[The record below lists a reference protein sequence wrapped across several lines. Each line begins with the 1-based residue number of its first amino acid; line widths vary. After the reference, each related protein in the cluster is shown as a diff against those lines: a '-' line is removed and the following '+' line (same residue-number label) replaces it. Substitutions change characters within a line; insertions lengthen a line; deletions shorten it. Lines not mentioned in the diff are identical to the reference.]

1 MNCQTKSAFVIK
13 QDPESSQTK
22 STKIKQS
29 WVCRTFT
36 LTDHHE
42 KIYSHKIFGMAYFLT
57 DERTNQDRQD
67 MQNIGQG
74 VKSVIKNGVL
84 CLQSSYSILPLI
96 HCVHRRFEIEFMKG
110 LSFLPKRNK

>member
-29 WVCRTFT
+29 LDCRTLT

-42 KIYSHKIFGMAYFLT
+42 KIYSHKIFSMAYFIT
-57 DERTNQDRQD
+57 DERTNLDRQE
-67 MQNIGQG
+67 MQNIGQR
-74 VKSVIKNGVL
+74 VQSVDKKWSTL
-84 CLQSSYSILPLI
+84 LRRSYSTLPLI
-96 HCVHRRFEIEFMKG
+96 HCVHRRFKIEFMKG
-110 LSFLPKRNK
+110 LSVHSET